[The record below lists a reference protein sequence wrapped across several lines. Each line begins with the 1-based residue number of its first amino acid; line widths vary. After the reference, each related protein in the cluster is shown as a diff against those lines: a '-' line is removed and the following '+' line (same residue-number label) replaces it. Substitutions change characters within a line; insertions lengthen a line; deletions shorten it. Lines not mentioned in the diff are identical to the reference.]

1 MREYYLAK
9 KINTY
14 CLVLSLCNDNNTCI
28 LFSFKIKDM
37 KLISYLFI
45 LLILFIAGCNS
56 SKDVKGKANA
66 VVAAP
71 LTETYWK
78 LIELNGAT
86 VADAVAGQ
94 RREIYLQLKSK
105 ENRATG
111 NAGCNGYGGSY
122 MLQPDSFGIRFTE
135 IIRTEMACEG
145 INLENDFF
153 KVLEQVDSYYITGN
167 LLQLNRARMAPLAK
181 FIAVPQKK

>member
-1 MREYYLAK
+1 
-9 KINTY
+9 
-14 CLVLSLCNDNNTCI
+14 
-28 LFSFKIKDM
+28 M

-45 LLILFIAGCNS
+45 LLIFFIAGCNS
-56 SKDVKGKANA
+56 SKDAKGKAN
-66 VVAAP
+66 VVVTGP
-71 LTETYWK
+71 LVDTYWK
-78 LIELNGAT
+78 LLELNGIK

-94 RREIYLQLKSK
+94 RREIYLQLSSK

-111 NAGCNGYGGSY
+111 NAGCNGYGGRY

-145 INLENDFF
+145 IGLENDFF
-153 KVLEQVDSYYITGN
+153 KVLEQADSYNIKGN
-167 LLQLNRARMAPLAK
+167 LLQLNRAKMAPLAK